1 MSGIFSFAC
10 VIAAARGTALA
21 AVAVLAAEAGLVML
35 APSGAQAQDFRG
47 EMVLSATAF
56 CRSGTVYARGAL
68 LSIPQNFALF
78 SLFGIRY
85 GGDGVMTFAV
95 PDFPENAET
104 PFKTRMAWCAAVE
117 GVLPTHGDPGG
128 ARIDGRLSGEIMATG
143 AGFCPT
149 GWELETAASLPLQSK
164 ITWCRALESA
174 YSDNELMLAQMM
186 LFSGDACPAYTL
198 PADGRILQAPTNRA
212 LFSLLGA
219 HFEGGDGT
227 THFALPAMASPAPGL
242 RWCIVTQGIFPAP
255 G

>member
-1 MSGIFSFAC
+1 MSGVFSFGC
-10 VIAAARGTALA
+10 VITAAHGMALA
-21 AVAVLAAEAGLVML
+21 AVAVLAAEAGLVMF
-35 APSGAQAQDFRG
+35 AQSGAQAQDFKG

-56 CRSGTVYARGAL
+56 CRRGTVYARGEL
-68 LSIPQNFALF
+68 LSIPQNYALF

-85 GGDGVMTFAV
+85 GGDGVTNFAV
-95 PDFPENAET
+95 PDFPENAE
-104 PFKTRMAWCAAVE
+104 PPYKNRMAWCAAVE

-128 ARIDGRLSGEIMATG
+128 ARTDGRLSGEIMATG

-174 YSDNELMLAQMM
+174 YSDNELMLAPMM

-198 PADGRILQAPTNRA
+198 PADGQILQTPTNRA
-212 LFSLLGA
+212 LFSLLGM
-219 HFEGGDGT
+219 HFKGGDSI
-227 THFALPAMASPAPGL
+227 THFALPEMASPAPGL
-242 RWCIVTQGIFPAP
+242 RWCIVTQGVYPTP